1 MISLKSLT
9 PILSTIK
16 SLPNAECLLRS
27 LAYKSAI
34 SLDKLYPNSSLK
46 LITPAKPS
54 VAQSPD
60 FDGYIPMDQI
70 EISYS
75 CSSGPGGQNVNKVNT
90 KVDVRFHVQSAKWLS
105 DKVKAKVLEKFQ
117 SKINKEG
124 HLVFRSDITRS
135 QQLNLADCLEK
146 LRGCIRESLY
156 ERAEPSEET
165 QERIRKRIEKAN
177 RERLAKKRHHGALKA
192 EKRLTDN
199 VQF

>member
-1 MISLKSLT
+1 MISLKFLT
-9 PILSTIK
+9 PILSGITTP
-16 SLPNAECLLRS
+16 SYLECFFRS

-46 LITPAKPS
+46 ITTPTKPS
-54 VAQSPD
+54 GAQSPD

-90 KVDVRFHVQSAKWLS
+90 KVDVRFHLHSANWLS
-105 DKVKAKVLEKFQ
+105 DKVKAKVSEKFQ
-117 SKINKEG
+117 SRITKEG

-146 LRGCIRESLY
+146 LRACIRKSLY

-165 QERIRKRIEKAN
+165 QERIQKRIEKAN
-177 RERLAKKRHHGALKA
+177 RERLARKRHHGALKA
-192 EKRLTDN
+192 EKHLTDN
-199 VQF
+199 VEF